1 MIELNITLII
11 QLVNFLILL
20 ALLNVLIYKPIR
32 GIVKERQARMSSDL
46 SDIEDF
52 NQQAR
57 SKLEEYQAALDRARK
72 EGAEIRE
79 SEKKEAVSEEK
90 DILAAAGEEGASV
103 LNAARKDIEAQ
114 SQEARKALSQQVKK
128 YAKLVSDK
136 VLVKA

>member
-32 GIVKERQARMSSDL
+32 GVVKERQAKMSSDL
-46 SDIEDF
+46 TEIERF
-52 NQQAR
+52 NQQAS
-57 SKLEEYQAALDRARK
+57 SKLGEYQTALDRARK
-72 EGAEIRE
+72 EAADIRE
-79 SEKKEAVSEEK
+79 SEKKTAVSEEK
-90 DILAAAGEEGASV
+90 DILAAAGEEGATV

-128 YAKLVSDK
+128 YAKLVTDK

>member
-32 GIVKERQARMSSDL
+32 GIVKQRQAKMSSDL
-46 SDIEDF
+46 TEIERF
-52 NQQAR
+52 NEQAR
-57 SKLEEYQAALDRARK
+57 SKLDEYQAALDRSRK
-72 EGAEIRE
+72 EAGEIRE
-79 SEKKEAVSEEK
+79 SEKKNAVAEEK
-90 DILAAAGEEGASV
+90 DILAAAGEEGATA

-114 SQEARKALSQQVKK
+114 SKEARKALSQQVKK
-128 YAKLVSDK
+128 YAKLVTDK

>member
-1 MIELNITLII
+1 MIELNITLFI

-32 GIVKERQARMSSDL
+32 GIVKQRQDKMSSDL
-46 SDIEDF
+46 TEIERF
-52 NQQAR
+52 NEQAR
-57 SKLEEYQAALDRARK
+57 SKLEDYQAALDRARK
-72 EGAEIRE
+72 EAGEVRD
-79 SEKKEAVSEEK
+79 SQKKEAVAEEK
-90 DILAAAGEEGASV
+90 DILSAASEEGNEM

-128 YAKLVSDK
+128 YAKLVTDK

>member
-32 GIVKERQARMSSDL
+32 GIVKQRQAKMSSDL
-46 SDIEDF
+46 TEIERF
-52 NQQAR
+52 NEQAR
-57 SKLEEYQAALDRARK
+57 SKLDEYQAALDRARK
-72 EGAEIRE
+72 EAGEIRE
-79 SEKKEAVSEEK
+79 SEKKTAVAEEK

-103 LNAARKDIEAQ
+103 LNAARKDIEDQ

-128 YAKLVSDK
+128 YAKLVTDK

>member
-32 GIVKERQARMSSDL
+32 GIVKERQAKMSSDL
-46 SDIEDF
+46 TEIERF
-52 NQQAR
+52 NDQAR
-57 SKLEEYQAALDRARK
+57 SKLDEYQAALDRARK
-72 EGAEIRE
+72 EAADIRE
-79 SEKKEAVSEEK
+79 SEKKEAVAEEK
-90 DILAAAGEEGASV
+90 DILAAASEEGATK

-128 YAKLVSDK
+128 YAKLVTDK

>member
-32 GIVKERQARMSSDL
+32 GIVKQRQAKMSSDL
-46 SDIEDF
+46 TEIERF

-57 SKLEEYQAALDRARK
+57 SKLDEYQAALDRARK
-72 EGAEIRE
+72 EAGEIRE
-79 SEKKEAVSEEK
+79 SEKKTAVAEEK
-90 DILAAAGEEGASV
+90 DILATAGEEGATA

>member
-32 GIVKERQARMSSDL
+32 GIVKQRQAKMSSDL
-46 SDIEDF
+46 TEIERF
-52 NQQAR
+52 NEQAR
-57 SKLEEYQAALDRARK
+57 SKLDEYQAALDRARK
-72 EGAEIRE
+72 EAGEIRE
-79 SEKKEAVSEEK
+79 SEKKNAVAEEK
-90 DILAAAGEEGASV
+90 DILAAAGEEGATA

-114 SQEARKALSQQVKK
+114 SKEARKALSQQVKK
-128 YAKLVSDK
+128 YAKLVTDK

>member
-32 GIVKERQARMSSDL
+32 GIVKQRQAKMSSDL
-46 SDIEDF
+46 TEIERF
-52 NQQAR
+52 NEQAR
-57 SKLEEYQAALDRARK
+57 SKLDEYQAALDRARK
-72 EGAEIRE
+72 EAGEIRE
-79 SEKKEAVSEEK
+79 SEKKNAVAEEK
-90 DILAAAGEEGASV
+90 DILAVAGEEGATA

-114 SQEARKALSQQVKK
+114 SKEARKALSQQVKK
-128 YAKLVSDK
+128 YAKLVTDK